1 MVAKKEVLIDK
12 SCVAAEKLQRQHLKQ
27 QMLFDQQRRDIQV

>member
-12 SCVAAEKLQRQHLKQ
+12 SCVAAEELQRQHLKQ